1 MSPRLC
7 LTRRCSRSRAI
18 SPMRSTICSKA
29 SWRYVTLQISFMHI
43 CLIRPQALDGEIE
56 KQSPSLGREA
66 VYTSTQRLTR
76 LPSYLTVHMVRFAW
90 KRDIG
95 KKAKIMVCTLPA
107 SLHSASHHSL

>member
-1 MSPRLC
+1 
-7 LTRRCSRSRAI
+7 
-18 SPMRSTICSKA
+18 
-29 SWRYVTLQISFMHI
+29 MHI

-107 SLHSASHHSL
+107 SLCFRFPPLTPKHGCISGE